1 MITGYN
7 WIAWSTCTQVDSFEK
22 FLNDYGRN
30 YNDSYRYIKRTKAH
44 LVEQTEPDQ
53 HGQTGETTLCGREIP
68 HVHDRAWWSETE
80 EPTRDKCKLCVG
92 MAERRGLMN

>member
-68 HVHDRAWWSETE
+68 HVMTGRGGVRRKNQLVTNANSVSAWPKGE
-80 EPTRDKCKLCVG
+80 D
-92 MAERRGLMN
+92 